1 MVRENESE
9 AAREPSTP
17 AYSFSNTG
25 NTTTLFVR
33 IHRVRVRIHPG
44 CGSPYCCV
52 TRHKPHDSPGE
63 AQPGQAAAPTRSSA
77 LEHVALAARIG
88 KMQND
93 AAVNTTD
100 HSFSWI
106 ETQSSWPR
114 LGFETHAWPPSHSH
128 QVNAQSMSFLGT
140 PLFVSTIMTVGATKS
155 TPSFTCSSSLST
167 SRSSSDGPSTSTA
180 AWHASRE

>member
-1 MVRENESE
+1 MRQRASL
-9 AAREPSTP
+9 RHRL
-17 AYSFSNTG
+17 
-25 NTTTLFVR
+25 TLFQTLVTLP
-33 IHRVRVRIHPG
+33 HCSSAYTG
-44 CGSPYCCV
+44 CGSAYTLGAGPHTVVSAV